1 MSRSQQRK
9 GADGEKELTS
19 LLRRAGYPVSWGGN
33 KTFGAVPDVSG
44 LPGIHIECKRVEAL
58 NVTRAMEQAERDAD
72 RFRDGAPAVFHRKNK
87 SPWLV
92 TMRLS
97 DWLPL
102 YASALTQDHDHDAH
116 ARFFTYDP
124 IEDLAK
130 GDHMEQSYWET
141 ENPVEVCTD
150 KNVLRYF
157 PEARKLHIS
166 KNGWTD
172 KRTGEHKMGK
182 TVALDLDAIAS
193 TPDAV
198 SLLETVV
205 KNLKT
210 NM

>member
-1 MSRSQQRK
+1 MSRAQQRK

-19 LLRRAGYPVSWGGN
+19 ILRRAGYPVSWGGN
-33 KTFGAVPDVSG
+33 KTYGAVPDVSG

-58 NVTRAMEQAERDAD
+58 NVGKAMDQAERDAD
-72 RFRDGAPAVFHRKNK
+72 RFQDGSPAVFHRKNK

-92 TMRLS
+92 TMKLS

-130 GDHMEQSYWET
+130 GAHMEQSYWET
-141 ENPVEVCTD
+141 ENPVEVDTG

-182 TVALDLDAIAS
+182 TVALDLEAIAS
-193 TPDAV
+193 TPAAV

>member
-1 MSRSQQRK
+1 MGLKSQKK
-9 GADGEKELTS
+9 GAAGERELADC
-19 LLRRAGYPVSWGGN
+19 LRRAGYPVSWGGN
-33 KTFGAVPDVSG
+33 KTYGAVPDVSG
-44 LPGIHIECKRVEAL
+44 LPGIHVECKRVEQL
-58 NVTRAMEQAERDAD
+58 NVGKAMEQAERDAD

-92 TMRLS
+92 TMKLS

-116 ARFFTYDP
+116 ARFFTCDP
-124 IEDLAK
+124 TSDLEK
-130 GDHMEQSYWET
+130 GAHMEQSYWET
-141 ENPVEVCTD
+141 ENPVEVDTG

-172 KRTGEHKMGK
+172 KKTGEHKMGK

-193 TPDAV
+193 TPAAV

>member
-1 MSRSQQRK
+1 MSVSQQRK

-33 KTFGAVPDVSG
+33 KTYGAVPDLSG

-92 TMRLS
+92 TMKLS

-102 YASALTQDHDHDAH
+102 YALALTQDHDAH

-130 GDHMEQSYWET
+130 GAHMEQSYWET
-141 ENPVEVCTD
+141 ENPVEVDTG

-166 KNGWTD
+166 KLGWTD
-172 KRTGEHKMGK
+172 KKTGEHKMGK

-193 TPDAV
+193 TPAAV

>member
-1 MSRSQQRK
+1 MGLKSQKK
-9 GADGEKELTS
+9 GAAGERELADC
-19 LLRRAGYPVSWGGN
+19 LRRAGYPVSWGGN
-33 KTFGAVPDVSG
+33 RTFGCTPDLSG

-92 TMRLS
+92 TMKLS

-102 YASALTQDHDHDAH
+102 YALALTQDHDHDART
-116 ARFFTYDP
+116 RFFTYDP
-124 IEDLAK
+124 TSDLEK

-141 ENPVEVCTD
+141 EKPAEVDTG
-150 KNVLRYF
+150 KNILRYF

-166 KNGWTD
+166 KLGWTD
-172 KRTGEHKMGK
+172 KKTGERKMGK
-182 TVALDLDAIAS
+182 TVALDLDAVAE
-193 TPDAV
+193 TPAAV

-205 KNLKT
+205 KSLKT

>member
-1 MSRSQQRK
+1 MGLKSQKK
-9 GADGEKELTS
+9 GAAGERELADC
-19 LLRRAGYPVSWGGN
+19 LRRAGYPVSWGGT
-33 KTFGAVPDVSG
+33 KTYGAVPDVSG

-92 TMRLS
+92 TMKLS

-116 ARFFTYDP
+116 ARFFTCDP
-124 IEDLAK
+124 TSDLEK
-130 GDHMEQSYWET
+130 GANMEQSYWET
-141 ENPVEVCTD
+141 EKPVEVCTD

-172 KRTGEHKMGK
+172 KKTGEHKMGK
-182 TVALDLDAIAS
+182 TVALDLDAVAS
-193 TPDAV
+193 TPAAI

>member
-1 MSRSQQRK
+1 MSVSQQRK
-9 GADGEKELTS
+9 GAGGEKELTS
-19 LLRRAGYPVSWGGN
+19 ILRRAGYSVSWGGN
-33 KTFGAVPDVSG
+33 RTFGCTPDLSG

-92 TMRLS
+92 TMKLS

-102 YASALTQDHDHDAH
+102 YASALTQDQDHDAH
-116 ARFFTYDP
+116 ARFFTCDP
-124 IEDLAK
+124 IEYLEK
-130 GDHMEQSYWET
+130 GAHMEQSYWET
-141 ENPVEVCTD
+141 ENPVEVDTG

-172 KRTGEHKMGK
+172 KKTGETKMGK
-182 TVALDLDAIAS
+182 TVALDLDAVAS
-193 TPDAV
+193 TPSAI
-198 SLLETVV
+198 SILKQVV
-205 KNLKT
+205 KSLEK
-210 NM
+210 